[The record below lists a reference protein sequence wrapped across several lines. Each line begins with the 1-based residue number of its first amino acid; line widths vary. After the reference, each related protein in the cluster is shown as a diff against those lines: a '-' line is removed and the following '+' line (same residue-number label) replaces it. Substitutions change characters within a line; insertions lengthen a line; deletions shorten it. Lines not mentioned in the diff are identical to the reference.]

1 MLAKLSFKHCLLQLS
16 TSLLIIIIILIVVVV
31 IIIILE
37 FWKPNQGTR
46 LKKYQNYEPYLN

>member
-16 TSLLIIIIILIVVVV
+16 TSLLIIIILVVVI

>member
-16 TSLLIIIIILIVVVV
+16 TSLLIIIILVVV
-31 IIIILE
+31 IIIIIILE
-37 FWKPNQGTR
+37 FLKPNQGTR